1 MKAGPSLP
9 RTRRGAPRR
18 PRGRQRAG
26 DLPPRF
32 PRWRRWQGAACPEQL
47 AGRCQR
53 SCARGPE
60 TGRAR
65 HRRFCCGFITIDP
78 APFVRC
84 WGAGAI
90 DHIETVREFS
100 LPKTQTLPT
109 PRGPGPRGAASVGG
123 LERVRGGD
131 PPPPRRAPLARLPSA
146 ASLFS
151 SWLRSELFSAAA
163 LDCGA
168 RSRARLGL
176 SGVFQAGPPPTH
188 AHPTP
193 RHPSTASASPALRP
207 IYI

>member
-1 MKAGPSLP
+1 MKGGPSLP

-26 DLPPRF
+26 DLPLRF

-65 HRRFCCGFITIDP
+65 RRRFCCGFITIDP

-90 DHIETVREFS
+90 DHIETVREFA
-100 LPKTQTLPT
+100 LPKMQTLPT

-131 PPPPRRAPLARLPSA
+131 PPPSKCSPRPSA
-146 ASLFS
+146 LGSLAVFVLASVGTVLGRCPG
-151 SWLRSELFSAAA
+151 LRGEESGAARA
-163 LDCGA
+163 LRRVPG
-168 RSRARLGL
+168 GT
-176 SGVFQAGPPPTH
+176 PPTH

-193 RHPSTASASPALRP
+193 RHPSAASASPAPRP